1 MNQTS
6 KLYFSCVGLTAALLL
21 GLAGCGGGSS
31 GSPSTSTAIDG
42 AGVFPAGLAVA
53 SPVGMEV
60 GSVTLAQASPAVR
73 LQALALALFQGDLAT
88 AKQLASRLIPV
99 GDAQAAASRSPR
111 YMKSAN
117 TVNALLTGTTTPRTG
132 VGFNA
137 DKFLKSPVN
146 AGCYGPTVLYQGH
159 PDWTSGTPAATGT
172 LPSGDVGI
180 WTAVDTATDWVCAAA
195 QLDARMDGVALRS
208 NTSLMTLASL
218 INVANTAG
226 KSLPAVGATVDL
238 KTEMNVAFS
247 PDVTF
252 TAATISQP
260 VAGSYSYSVAFSFT
274 HGSGTRNAEIRLSHA
289 PGTSKNEYSGL
300 LTYAVTRGAGDLQ
313 NCPGASG
320 GTVDVGTLKYTRT
333 TRTAMTLVHREGNYC
348 GAGTATPLATSYATF
363 SGDGQLDPAGKWTGT
378 KGWANNFNR
387 FGAVYDPT
395 TLRGNYT
402 FGWQAGFN
410 DGNTRVFNIGLNYDT
425 ATEARSGEA
434 YFGYGDDIA
443 SSTGTIKGFI
453 CNWAGPN
460 SSHTLKDFF
469 QRQNIS
475 FNDTTGKWRPS
486 LEAASSS
493 NITYAPTNACTSAG
507 GAFYYDKN
515 AGSVTPASLADEL
528 AAPNPAVAVD
538 LADRVFG
545 STTYLTIPLAIAGR
559 GVTVPG
565 Y

>member
-1 MNQTS
+1 MKILQR
-6 KLYFSCVGLTAALLL
+6 FGLSSLCTAMLL
-21 GLAGCGGGSS
+21 GLSGCGGGG
-31 GSPSTSTAIDG
+31 GSPSPSSSGIDG
-42 AGVFPAGLAVA
+42 ATVFPAGLAVA
-53 SPVGMEV
+53 SPVGMD
-60 GSVTLAQASPAVR
+60 STATTLAQAAPSIR
-73 LQALALALFQGDLAT
+73 FRALALALAQGDLRA
-88 AKQLASRLIPV
+88 AGNAASRLLPMA
-99 GDAQAAASRSPR
+99 DARAAASRSPR
-111 YMKSAN
+111 YLKSAN
-117 TVNALLTGTTTPRTG
+117 AVNALLSGTSTPRAG
-132 VGFNA
+132 VDFRA
-137 DKFLKSPVN
+137 DRFLQTPVN

-159 PDWTSGTPAATGT
+159 PNWLSGVPAATGE

-180 WTAVDTATDWVCAAA
+180 WTAVDTATDWACAAA

-226 KSLPAVGATVDL
+226 KSLPTVGATVDL
-238 KTEMNVAFS
+238 KAEMNTAFS

-252 TAATISQP
+252 STATISQP
-260 VAGSYSYSVAFSFT
+260 LAGSYSYSVVFSFT
-274 HGSGTRNAEIRLSHA
+274 HSSSTRNAEIRLSHV
-289 PGTSKNEYSGL
+289 PGGSKNEYSGL
-300 LTYAVTRGAGDLQ
+300 LTYAVTRGVSDLQ
-313 NCPGASG
+313 NCNGRAA

-333 TRTAMTLVHREGNYC
+333 ARTAMTLVHREGNYC
-348 GAGTATPLATSYATF
+348 GAGTVTPLATGYASF
-363 SGDGQLDPAGKWTGT
+363 SSDGQLDPAGKWNGT

-395 TLRGNYT
+395 TLKGNYT
-402 FGWQAGFN
+402 FGWQAGDMDSN
-410 DGNTRVFNIGLNYDT
+410 SRVFNIGLNYNT
-425 ATEARSGEA
+425 ATEARDGEA

-453 CNWAGPN
+453 CNWAGPGN
-460 SSHTLKDFF
+460 SHTLTDYF

-507 GAFYYDKN
+507 GTFYYDKN

-528 AAPNPAVAVD
+528 AASNPPVAVD
-538 LADRVFG
+538 MADRVFG
-545 STTYLTIPLAIAGR
+545 STTYTTIPLAIAGR
-559 GVTVPG
+559 GVIVPG